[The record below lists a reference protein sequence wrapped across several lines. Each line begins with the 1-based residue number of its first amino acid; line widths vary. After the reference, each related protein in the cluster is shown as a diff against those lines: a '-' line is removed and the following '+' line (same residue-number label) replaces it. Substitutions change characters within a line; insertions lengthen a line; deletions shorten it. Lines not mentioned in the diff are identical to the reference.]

1 MMLRRISDAM
11 SIASECMFNLQVNP
25 IVLKKIMNLEVVRVD
40 ENTKVKIN
48 AKNRKK
54 LIIYIFIIFL
64 SAFSNAFSRK
74 TTLCKAANLI
84 KRK

>member
-1 MMLRRISDAM
+1 M

-54 LIIYIFIIFL
+54 FIIYIFIMFSVLFQML
-64 SAFSNAFSRK
+64 SREKQLYA
-74 TTLCKAANLI
+74 
-84 KRK
+84 KRRT